1 MCFMLVLTYHQ
12 YDLVYE
18 DSVALLF
25 FFLSVAPETQGE
37 I

>member
-18 DSVALLF
+18 DSVAL
-25 FFLSVAPETQGE
+25 FFLSVAPKTQGE